1 MRIEDFITIEKQ
13 GGVATLWIDHR
24 LEPQNVVSPAVIEV
38 LGAAFDAVENDPE
51 VQALVLISRKDNF
64 IAGADIRSFDISG
77 PGEFTPIQARGH
89 AALARL
95 ERSSKPCVAAIHGAC
110 MGLGTELALACRGR
124 IASTDPATRIALP
137 EVRLGLLPGGGGTQ
151 RLPRLIGIQRALD
164 MMLTGRTI
172 YPYQARKMGLVDDL
186 VDHHKL
192 HHAAVTMARRLA
204 AGERTPRRRRPLTQW
219 LLEGNPVGRAL
230 LFRVAKKRALRE
242 SQGNYPAVPA
252 ILDCVETGIRHGAE
266 AGYQRER
273 ALFEPLLLTPES
285 RAMRSLFFAM
295 TENKKNPYPER
306 VRPVHTVAVVGAGLM
321 GAGIAEASVTK
332 GLDVILK
339 DVNETPLAAARRGL
353 WAELEKSV
361 RYRAI
366 KQTEAEATMSRL
378 RAQVDYAGFAHAQVV
393 VEAVLERM
401 DIKRQVIGEI
411 QRAAGGDVII
421 ATNTSSL
428 SVTEMAESASRPECV
443 IGMHYFSPVAK
454 MPLLEI
460 VRTEHTADWVL
471 ATCYALGVRQGK
483 TCIVVQDRPG
493 FYVNRILAPY
503 MNEAL
508 MLLDEGASIEA
519 IDSALHKKGFPVGP
533 LRLFDE
539 VGLDVAA
546 HVVHS
551 SEALFGDRAG
561 FTVSHAVV
569 RMFEAGRLG
578 KKNRSGF
585 YRYDAR
591 SGKRTGPDASAY
603 AFFKAKGDR
612 EWPVEVL
619 QDRPFLLMLNEAV
632 RCLDEAVIARPVD
645 GDLGAVFG
653 IGFPPFTGGPF
664 RYIDQVGAA
673 TIVQR
678 MAALAALYGDRFM
691 PAKRLTAMAET
702 GGRFYQA

>member
-1 MRIEDFITIEKQ
+1 MQIENFITVETNE
-13 GGVATLWIDHR
+13 GVATLWIDHR

-38 LGAAFDAVENDPE
+38 LGAVFDAVENDPE

-64 IAGADIRSFDISG
+64 IAGADIKSFDISA
-77 PGEFTPIQARGH
+77 PGEFTPIQAHGH
-89 AALARL
+89 AALTRL

-110 MGLGTELALACRGR
+110 MGLGTELALACHGR
-124 IASTDPATRIALP
+124 IASTDPSTRLALP

-151 RLPRLIGIQRALD
+151 RLPRLIGIQSALD
-164 MMLTGRTI
+164 MMLTGKTV

-186 VDHHKL
+186 VDSHKL

-204 AGERTPRRRRPLTQW
+204 AGERAPRRRRPLVQW

-230 LFRVAKKRALRE
+230 LFREAKKRAIHE

-252 ILDCVETGIRHGAE
+252 ILDCVETGIRNGVE
-266 AGYQRER
+266 AGFARER

-295 TENKKNPYPER
+295 TNNKKNPHPEL
-306 VRPVHTVAVVGAGLM
+306 VRAVHALAVVGAGFM
-321 GAGIAEASVTK
+321 GAGIAEVSVTK
-332 GLDVILK
+332 GFDVVLK
-339 DVNETPLAAARRGL
+339 DLADAPLAGARRAL

-361 RYRAI
+361 RYRALTR
-366 KQTEAEATMSRL
+366 TEAEATMGRL
-378 RAQVDYAGFAHAQVV
+378 RTQVDYAGFTRVELAI
-393 VEAVLERM
+393 EAVVERM
-401 DIKRQVIGEI
+401 DLKRRVIGEI
-411 QRAAGGDVII
+411 ERASAGEVIM
-421 ATNTSSL
+421 ASNTSSL

-460 VRTEHTADWVL
+460 VRTERTADWVL
-471 ATCYALGVRQGK
+471 ATCYAVGVRQGK
-483 TCIVVQDRPG
+483 TCIVVRDRPG

-508 MLLDEGASIEA
+508 LLLDEGASIEA
-519 IDSALHKKGFPVGP
+519 IDGALHKKGFPVGP

-551 SEALFGDRAG
+551 SEALFRDRAG

-578 KKNRSGF
+578 KKNRNGF
-585 YRYDAR
+585 YRYNAR
-591 SGKRTGPDASAY
+591 NGRRAGADSSAY

-612 EWPVEVL
+612 PLPVDVL

-632 RCLDEAVIARPVD
+632 RCLDEAVIDRPVD

-673 TIVQR
+673 AVVQR
-678 MAALAALYGDRFM
+678 MESLATIHGSRFA
-691 PAKRLTAMAET
+691 PAERLKAMAET
-702 GGRFYQA
+702 GDRFYQE

>member
-1 MRIEDFITIEKQ
+1 MQIEDFITVEKQ
-13 GGVATLWIDHR
+13 DGVATLWIDHR

-38 LGAAFDAVENDPE
+38 LGAVFDAVQNDPD

-64 IAGADIRSFDISG
+64 IAGADIKAFDISG

-89 AALARL
+89 EALTRL
-95 ERSSKPCVAAIHGAC
+95 EHSRKPCVAAIHGAC
-110 MGLGTELALACRGR
+110 MGLGTELALACHGR
-124 IASTDPATRIALP
+124 IASNDPSTRLALP

-172 YPYQARKMGLVDDL
+172 YPYQARSMGLVDDL
-186 VDHHKL
+186 VDHSKL
-192 HHAAVTMARRLA
+192 HHAAVLMARRLA
-204 AGERTPRRRRPLTQW
+204 ASERRPPRRRSFLEW
-219 LLEGNPVGRAL
+219 LLETNPVGRAL
-230 LFRVAKKRALRE
+230 LFREAKKRALRE

-252 ILDCVETGIRHGAE
+252 IIDCVETGIRHGAE
-266 AGYQRER
+266 AGYARER

-285 RAMRSLFFAM
+285 RAMRALFFAM
-295 TENKKNPYPER
+295 TDNKKNPYPDQ
-306 VRPVHTVAVVGAGLM
+306 VRPIQTVAVIGAGLM
-321 GAGIAEASVTK
+321 GAGIAEVSVTK
-332 GLDVILK
+332 GLDVILE
-339 DVNETPLAAARRGL
+339 DVNGAPLAAAQRAV

-366 KQTEAEATMSRL
+366 TRTEAEATMSRL
-378 RAQVDYAGFAHAQVV
+378 RAQVDYAGFAHVQVAI
-393 VEAVLERM
+393 EAVLERM
-401 DIKRQVIGEI
+401 DIKRQVIDEI

-428 SVTEMAESASRPECV
+428 SVTEMADAASRPECV
-443 IGMHYFSPVAK
+443 IGMHYFSPVPK

-460 VRTEHTADWVL
+460 VRTRHTVDWVL

-483 TCIVVQDRPG
+483 TCIVVRDRPG
-493 FYVNRILAPY
+493 FYVNRVLAPY

-508 MLLDEGASIEA
+508 LLLDEGASIAA
-519 IDSALHKKGFPVGP
+519 IDTALHKKGFPVGP

-546 HVVHS
+546 HVVRS

-561 FTVSHAVV
+561 FIVSHAVV

-591 SGKRTGPDASAY
+591 SGKRTGADATAY
-603 AFFKAKGDR
+603 AFFKARGDR
-612 EWPVEVL
+612 PMSMDVL
-619 QDRPFLLMLNEAV
+619 QDRPLFLMLNEAV
-632 RCLDEAVIARPVD
+632 RCLDEGVIERPID

-653 IGFPPFTGGPF
+653 IGFLPFTGGPF
-664 RYIDQVGAA
+664 RYIDQLGAGSV
-673 TIVQR
+673 VQR
-678 MAALAALYGDRFM
+678 MESLAAAYGARFM
-691 PAKRLTAMAET
+691 PAKRLVAMAES
-702 GGRFYQA
+702 GERFYAA